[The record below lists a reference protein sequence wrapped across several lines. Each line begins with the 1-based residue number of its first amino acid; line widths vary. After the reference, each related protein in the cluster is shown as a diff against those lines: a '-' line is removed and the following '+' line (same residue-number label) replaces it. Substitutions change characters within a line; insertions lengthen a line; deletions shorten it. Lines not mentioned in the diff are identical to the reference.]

1 MRKYLLTLLFWA
13 QLIQFSV
20 QAQTV
25 LDQAKLSGI
34 MEFTMDND
42 EGNVFMPDAEFNL
55 FIKGNMSK
63 VEMLSMMGNNVM
75 IKDMSNNITTVLL
88 EMMGKKYG
96 YNISNDSIFS
106 DTSQLLKNARVD
118 SSYFLKQVNL
128 IYTEYSKKINGID
141 CKKAIISYLNSSNT
155 PENFEV
161 WYCPDYLLPEGVSLG
176 LENMMGQ
183 KSNLVLAGKIKEIKG
198 LPVSYSIKVR
208 VNARQLL
215 NIRFEIE
222 EIKMKIKIDD
232 DTFEI
237 PRSFNILSYREF
249 QKVAPDFMK

>member
-1 MRKYLLTLLFWA
+1 MKKHLLTLFFWVL
-13 QLIQFSV
+13 LIEFGV
-20 QAQTV
+20 KAQTV
-25 LDQAKLSGI
+25 LAQAKLSGI
-34 MEFTMDND
+34 MEFTIDND
-42 EGNVFMPDAEFNL
+42 ERNVFMPDAEFNV

-75 IKDMSNNITTVLL
+75 IKNMSNNTTTVLL

-96 YNISNDSIFS
+96 YSISNDSIFS
-106 DTSQLLKNARVD
+106 DTSQLLKNARID
-118 SSYFLKQVNL
+118 SSSYLKQGNL
-128 IYTEYSKKINGID
+128 IYTEDSKKINGIE
-141 CKKAIISYLNSSNT
+141 CKKAIISYLSSSNT

-176 LENMMGQ
+176 LENMMGK
-183 KSNLVLAGKIKEIKG
+183 KSNLALAAKIKEIKG
-198 LPVSYSIKVR
+198 LPISYNIKVR

-222 EIKMKIKIDD
+222 EINTKSKIGEDS
-232 DTFEI
+232 FEI
-237 PRSFNILSYREF
+237 PRAYTILSYREF